1 MNAQQSSRRLGRSS
15 ARAGKLRSGEF
26 GRTIKSGAR
35 VGSRDLT
42 IHFLE
47 VGSDWPDETGVRKD
61 VALTGGPWF
70 GLIVS
75 KAVGNS
81 VVRHSVARR
90 LRAAFAYLADTVD
103 LGETYVV
110 IRARPSVVERSSV
123 ELGEQ
128 LVRAF
133 AKAGVVGADSPVSD
147 SLTSGAVR
155 P

>member
-1 MNAQQSSRRLGRSS
+1 MNAQQSSRRLERGRV
-15 ARAGKLRSGEF
+15 AGKLRSGDF
-26 GRTIKSGAR
+26 RRTIKSGAR

-42 IHFLE
+42 IHVLE
-47 VGSDWPDETGVRKD
+47 VGTDWPDASGRRND

-81 VVRHSVARR
+81 VVRHTVARR
-90 LRAAFAYLADTVD
+90 LRAAFAYLSDVVD

-110 IRARPSVVERSSV
+110 IRARPSVANRSSV
-123 ELGEQ
+123 ELSEQ

-133 AKAGVVGADSPVSD
+133 SKLSPRPGAADD
-147 SLTSGAVR
+147 D
-155 P
+155 